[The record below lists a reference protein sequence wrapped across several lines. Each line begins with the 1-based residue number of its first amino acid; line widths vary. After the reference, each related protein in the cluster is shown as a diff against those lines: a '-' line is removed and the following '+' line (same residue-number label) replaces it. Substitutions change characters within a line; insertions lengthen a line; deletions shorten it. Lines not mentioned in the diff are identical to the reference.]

1 MLMKVLSLRQPW
13 ADLIV
18 DGRKKVETRKW
29 NTSYRGWFWVHAS
42 KSVDWNACKKLG
54 VTPSA
59 TMAVIGKAFLESV
72 KKYETE
78 KEWNADKGRHLA
90 LVLGGMPKKPMYGFI
105 ISRAER
111 IPAVPAKGMLGFWEW
126 NYEP

>member
-90 LVLGGMPKKPMYGFI
+90 LVLGECQRSQCTVSSSPGLKEFLLFLPK
-105 ISRAER
+105 EC
-111 IPAVPAKGMLGFWEW
+111 
-126 NYEP
+126 